1 MSVDD
6 LSKELLNMTLLS
18 KSTKK
23 WGRDRVLNRRKGGMK
38 WSAKAAN
45 GRPIN
50 RAPSPMSE
58 NTNNKIIPLSNNNKG
73 SSGTA
78 RSLITKGTSSPER
91 NDKPLYISPHTI
103 SVIQTEI
110 IENLLLPATLSNI
123 CLALASSNTVLDAYA
138 DQDNGLN
145 TTSSDNNKMKS
156 LEIMGTHLN
165 PLSLSPTQKRIN
177 HKNEFREVCYSLVSG
192 GNSIMLNSWNDVE
205 EKLSCIFLF
214 SKVDIEVPSN
224 NNSKM
229 GGGIPTSFNNRGKG
243 GLKTTP
249 KKVNRSPK
257 RSRMIKPLAS
267 VAKKVNNVI
276 SISSYKQM
284 MKKRMGESKF
294 LQIFNHAEAITTT
307 KKPAAIKSFDKF
319 AKDIDDKIKQNE
331 EIKRQD
337 QIRIEKQLA
346 EQKAKEEKEAKEREA
361 KESAM
366 KLMRPLTDEEQHIVD
381 SAIHGIG
388 PVAEILVRQ
397 DADSVQR
404 GSMQTLQPNTWLNDE
419 IINYFLKNCL
429 AKRDEKLCAKQP
441 GRKRSHFFNSFFVQT
456 MFDEKNLNP
465 NLRGKYNYKNVKRWG
480 KKVPGKDVFNLRYIV
495 CPINLDNMHW
505 TSAVIFM
512 ELKKI
517 QYFDSMGGTDRSKL
531 EGLLQY
537 LKDEH
542 KAKKGTELDVSEWE
556 LVPCTI
562 DTPRQRNGKFWDV
575 CL

>member
-1 MSVDD
+1 MN
-6 LSKELLNMTLLS
+6 E
-18 KSTKK
+18 
-23 WGRDRVLNRRKGGMK
+23 
-38 WSAKAAN
+38 
-45 GRPIN
+45 
-50 RAPSPMSE
+50 
-58 NTNNKIIPLSNNNKG
+58 
-73 SSGTA
+73 
-78 RSLITKGTSSPER
+78 
-91 NDKPLYISPHTI
+91 
-103 SVIQTEI
+103 
-110 IENLLLPATLSNI
+110 
-123 CLALASSNTVLDAYA
+123 
-138 DQDNGLN
+138 GL
-145 TTSSDNNKMKS
+145 
-156 LEIMGTHLN
+156 
-165 PLSLSPTQKRIN
+165 
-177 HKNEFREVCYSLVSG
+177 
-192 GNSIMLNSWNDVE
+192 
-205 EKLSCIFLF
+205 
-214 SKVDIEVPSN
+214 
-224 NNSKM
+224 
-229 GGGIPTSFNNRGKG
+229 
-243 GLKTTP
+243 
-249 KKVNRSPK
+249 
-257 RSRMIKPLAS
+257 
-267 VAKKVNNVI
+267 

-294 LQIFNHAEAITTT
+294 LQIFNHAEAITTKT
-307 KKPAAIKSFDKF
+307 TAIKSYEETVKSW
-319 AKDIDDKIKQNE
+319 DDQIKQNE
-331 EIKRQD
+331 EVKRQD
-337 QIRIEKQLA
+337 QIREEKILA

-465 NLRGKYNYKNVKRWG
+465 SLRGKYNYKNVKRWG

-556 LVPCTI
+556 LVPCTM
-562 DTPRQRNGKFWDV
+562 DTPRQRNGKLG
-575 CL
+575 CCG

>member
-1 MSVDD
+1 MNVDD
-6 LSKELLNMTLLS
+6 LSDNLLNMTLLS

-23 WGRDRVLNRRKGGMK
+23 WGRDKLLSRRKGGMK

-50 RAPSPMSE
+50 RSPSPLSE
-58 NTNNKIIPLSNNNKG
+58 NTNNKIIPLSNNNKA
-73 SSGTA
+73 GTA
-78 RSLITKGTSSPER
+78 RSPFTKGISSPKR
-91 NDKPLYISPHTI
+91 NNKPLYISPRT
-103 SVIQTEI
+103 VNAIQTEI
-110 IENLLLPATLSNI
+110 TENLHLPATLSNI
-123 CLALASSNTVLDAYA
+123 CLALASSNTVLDTYA
-138 DQDNGLN
+138 DQDNYGLN
-145 TTSSDNNKMKS
+145 TNSSDNNKMKS

-165 PLSLSPTQKRIN
+165 QLSLSPQQKRTK
-177 HKNEFREVCYSLVSG
+177 HKNEFREVCYSLVSS
-192 GNSIMLNSWNDVE
+192 GNAIMLNSWNDVE
-205 EKLSCIFLF
+205 EKLSSIFLF
-214 SKVDIEVPSN
+214 SKVDIEVPIN
-224 NNSKM
+224 NNSKL
-229 GGGIPTSFNNRGKG
+229 GSIPTLNHRG
-243 GLKTTP
+243 GLKVTP

-257 RSRMIKPLAS
+257 RSRMIKPLVS

-276 SISSYKQM
+276 SITSYKQM

-294 LQIFNHAEAITTT
+294 LQIFNHAETITTT
-307 KKPAAIKSFDKF
+307 KKPAAVKSYDEF
-319 AKDIDDKIKQNE
+319 AKNIDDKIAQNE

-465 NLRGKYNYKNVKRWG
+465 SLRGKYNYKNVKRWG

-556 LVPCTI
+556 LVPCTM
-562 DTPRQRNGKFWDV
+562 DTPRQRNGKFWG
-575 CL
+575 CLCMTFYC